1 MRDMTDKAGTEARAG
16 GAGAAEAG
24 RATARKAKAGFGM
37 VALMALGLAGCQTA
51 NDDYPSPY
59 GPSRRIPL
67 PAVAGGGLWQ
77 PQPVRA
83 SGYGSTTLISRLPQ
97 PPRVTPPARSS
108 ETPELLTAAQQA
120 ERQRALQA
128 ARDGQ
133 VGAMDRRLTSTGRVR
148 GPDPGSRPAIEED
161 EPLQQSPPAA
171 PQRRR

>member
-1 MRDMTDKAGTEARAG
+1 MRDMTDKAGTEAQ
-16 GAGAAEAG
+16 AG
-24 RATARKAKAGFGM
+24 RAGPAGAGRAKARKAQAGWIIALAA
-37 VALMALGLAGCQTA
+37 VALAGCQTA

-77 PQPVRA
+77 PQPIRA
-83 SGYGSTTLISRLPQ
+83 TGYGSATLISRLPQ

-128 ARDGQ
+128 ARDGHA
-133 VGAMDRRLTSTGRVR
+133 GAMDRRLTSSGRVR

-161 EPLQQSPPAA
+161 EPLPQSPPSQ
-171 PQRRR
+171 PRR